1 MALITGSGGDYNEN
15 YSRRGNASRFN
26 QQEAQNF
33 ASDAIAQVMAALGA
47 AGQGIAGL
55 FQGGAP
61 NTTANNILI
70 TGDTPNDPRITGTT
84 EDTRITQSG
93 GRSGGQSSI
102 PAMGARGNETGD
114 VRRPI
119 TGTQVELAEQ
129 TRRGGGQSSIP
140 AMGARGGGGNNPP
153 NPPRG
158 GGGSGG
164 SNPPNDPSNPNAR
177 GGALNSLGNLFGGEL
192 NGEAVRRNLGRLGYL
207 APALGAFQDYTE
219 GQSAQA
225 VAAGAGA
232 GLGATYLTRAAGRAL
247 GGGKGAALQL
257 AAPLLGIGAQELVGK
272 TVQKQRQ
279 RETGEGDPNALS
291 TQLGRIEQLQKVG
304 LEGNVALMNA
314 ANSGAKDMLAHSL
327 EQERTHMQAMFPML
341 EQQRNNDV
349 VRQQQIMNS
358 MGQNFAMLGS
368 MATTGKLAL
377 GAQANAGANLRQM
390 MTAAPY
396 ANAVLQ
402 APNISF

>member
-1 MALITGSGGDYNEN
+1 
-15 YSRRGNASRFN
+15 
-26 QQEAQNF
+26 
-33 ASDAIAQVMAALGA
+33 
-47 AGQGIAGL
+47 
-55 FQGGAP
+55 
-61 NTTANNILI
+61 
-70 TGDTPNDPRITGTT
+70 
-84 EDTRITQSG
+84 
-93 GRSGGQSSI
+93 
-102 PAMGARGNETGD
+102 MGE
-114 VRRPI
+114 
-119 TGTQVELAEQ
+119 E

-140 AMGARGGGGNNPP
+140 PMGAGGAGGGGGRNITPP
-153 NPPRG
+153 TPSSG
-158 GGGSGG
+158 GGGAGG
-164 SNPPNDPSNPNAR
+164 GTPNVNPGALVDRNNLL
-177 GGALNSLGNLFGGEL
+177 GGAFSGQNV
-192 NGEAVRRNLGRLGYL
+192 ARNIGRLGYL

-358 MGQNFAMLGS
+358 MGANFAMLGG

>member
-1 MALITGSGGDYNEN
+1 MASITGSGGDYSEN
-15 YSRRGNASRFN
+15 YSRRGSASRYS
-26 QQEAQNF
+26 EEKAQNLL
-33 ASDAIAQVMAALGA
+33 SQVMAQLGA

-84 EDTRITQSG
+84 EDPRITQSG
-93 GRSGGQSSI
+93 GRGGV
-102 PAMGARGNETGD
+102 D

-119 TGTQVELAEQ
+119 TGTQVEMAED

-140 AMGARGGGGNNPP
+140 AMGSRGGGGT
-153 NPPRG
+153 
-158 GGGSGG
+158 GGSGG
-164 SNPPNDPSNPNAR
+164 TPLPTGPGQGGTGGGGGNRGDVNVNPGALVDRNTLL
-177 GGALNSLGNLFGGEL
+177 GGAFSNQNIG
-192 NGEAVRRNLGRLGYL
+192 RNIGRLGYL
-207 APALGAFQDYTE
+207 APAAAAAQSYMQGKPVEALAGGA
-219 GQSAQA
+219 
-225 VAAGAGA
+225 A
-232 GLGATYLTRAAGRAL
+232 GLGTTALVRSAGRSV
-247 GGGKGAALQL
+247 GGPIGTALQF
-257 AAPLLGIGAQELVGK
+257 AAPLVGLGAQQLAGGAAQSAYQRK
-272 TVQKQRQ
+272 T
-279 RETGEGDPNALS
+279 GSGDPTALS
-291 TQLGRIEQLQKVG
+291 TQMGRIEKLQQLG
-304 LEGNVALMNA
+304 LEGNIATLNA
-314 ANSGAKDMLAHSL
+314 VNAGTKDML
-327 EQERTHMQAMFPML
+327 THAMETEKTYMQSMFPLL

-358 MGQNFAMLGS
+358 MGQNFAMLGG
-368 MATTGKLAL
+368 AAVTGKLAL

>member
-1 MALITGSGGDYNEN
+1 MASITGSGGDYSEN
-15 YSRRGNASRFN
+15 YSRRGSASRYS
-26 QQEAQNF
+26 EEKAQNLL
-33 ASDAIAQVMAALGA
+33 SQVMAQLGA

-84 EDTRITQSG
+84 EDPRVTQSG
-93 GRSGGQSSI
+93 GRGGV
-102 PAMGARGNETGD
+102 D

-119 TGTQVELAEQ
+119 TGTQVEMAED

-140 AMGARGGGGNNPP
+140 AMGSRGGGGT
-153 NPPRG
+153 G
-158 GGGSGG
+158 GGGGTPPPTGPGQGG
-164 SNPPNDPSNPNAR
+164 TGGGGGNRGDVNVNPGALVDRNTLL
-177 GGALNSLGNLFGGEL
+177 GGAFSNQNIG
-192 NGEAVRRNLGRLGYL
+192 RNVGRLGYL
-207 APALGAFQDYTE
+207 APAAAAAQSYMQGKPVEALAGGA
-219 GQSAQA
+219 
-225 VAAGAGA
+225 A
-232 GLGATYLTRAAGRAL
+232 GLGTTALVRSAGRSV
-247 GGGKGAALQL
+247 GGPIGTALQI
-257 AAPLLGIGAQELVGK
+257 AAPLVGLGAQQLAGGAAQSAYQRK
-272 TVQKQRQ
+272 T
-279 RETGEGDPNALS
+279 GSGDPTALS
-291 TQLGRIEQLQKVG
+291 TQMGRIEKLQQLG
-304 LEGNVALMNA
+304 LEGNIATLNA
-314 ANSGAKDMLAHSL
+314 VNAGTKDML
-327 EQERTHMQAMFPML
+327 THAMETEKTYMQSMFPLL

-358 MGQNFAMLGS
+358 MGQNFAMLGG
-368 MATTGKLAL
+368 AAVTGKLAL

>member
-1 MALITGSGGDYNEN
+1 MAQITGSGGDYNEN
-15 YSRRGNASRFN
+15 YSRRGNASRYN
-26 QQEAQNF
+26 QQNSQNF
-33 ASDAIAQVMAALGA
+33 LSGKLAEIMAALGG
-47 AGQGIAGL
+47 AGQQVAGL

-84 EDTRITQSG
+84 EDPRVTQSG
-93 GRSGGQSSI
+93 GRT
-102 PAMGARGNETGD
+102 TGVD

-119 TGTQVELAEQ
+119 TGTQVEMGEE

-140 AMGARGGGGNNPP
+140 PMGAGGAGGGGGGRNITPP
-153 NPPRG
+153 TPSSG
-158 GGGSGG
+158 GGGAGG
-164 SNPPNDPSNPNAR
+164 GTPNVNPGALVDRNNLL
-177 GGALNSLGNLFGGEL
+177 GGAFSGQNV
-192 NGEAVRRNLGRLGYL
+192 ARNIGRLGYL

-232 GLGATYLTRAAGRAL
+232 GLGTTALVRAAGRSL
-247 GGGKGAALQL
+247 GGGRGAALQL
-257 AAPLLGIGAQELVGK
+257 AAPLLGMGAQELVGK

-314 ANSGAKDMLAHSL
+314 ANAGAKDMLAHSL

-358 MGQNFAMLGS
+358 MGANFAMLGG

>member
-1 MALITGSGGDYNEN
+1 MAQITGSGGDYNEN
-15 YSRRGNASRFN
+15 YSRRGNASRYN
-26 QQEAQNF
+26 QQNSQNF
-33 ASDAIAQVMAALGA
+33 LSEKLAEIMAALGG
-47 AGQGIAGL
+47 AGQQVAGL

-84 EDTRITQSG
+84 EDSRITQSG
-93 GRSGGQSSI
+93 GRT
-102 PAMGARGNETGD
+102 TGVD

-119 TGTQVELAEQ
+119 TGAQVEMGAE

-140 AMGARGGGGNNPP
+140 PMGARGAGD
-153 NPPRG
+153 G
-158 GGGSGG
+158 GGGRNITPPTPPTPPGG
-164 SNPPNDPSNPNAR
+164 G
-177 GGALNSLGNLFGGEL
+177 GGAGAHGGGGTPNVNPGALVDRNNLFGGAFS
-192 NGEAVRRNLGRLGYL
+192 GENVARNIGRLGYL

-225 VAAGAGA
+225 VLSGAGA

-314 ANSGAKDMLAHSL
+314 ANSGAKDMLAHAL

-358 MGQNFAMLGS
+358 MGANFAMLGS

>member
-1 MALITGSGGDYNEN
+1 MAQITGSGGDYNEN
-15 YSRRGNASRFN
+15 YSRRGNASRYN
-26 QQEAQNF
+26 QQNSQNF
-33 ASDAIAQVMAALGA
+33 LSGKLAEIMAALGG
-47 AGQGIAGL
+47 AGQQVAGL

-84 EDTRITQSG
+84 EDPRVTQSG
-93 GRSGGQSSI
+93 GRT
-102 PAMGARGNETGD
+102 TGVD

-119 TGTQVELAEQ
+119 TGTQVEMGEE

-140 AMGARGGGGNNPP
+140 PMGAGGAGGGGGRNITPP
-153 NPPRG
+153 TPSSG
-158 GGGSGG
+158 GGAGG
-164 SNPPNDPSNPNAR
+164 GRPNVNPGALVDRNNLL
-177 GGALNSLGNLFGGEL
+177 GGAFSGQNV
-192 NGEAVRRNLGRLGYL
+192 ARNLGRLGYL
-207 APALGAFQDYTE
+207 APALGAYQDYTE

-232 GLGATYLTRAAGRAL
+232 GLGTTALVRAAGRSL
-247 GGGKGAALQL
+247 GGGRGAALQL
-257 AAPLLGIGAQELVGK
+257 AAPLLGMGAQELVGK

-314 ANSGAKDMLAHSL
+314 ANAGAKDMLAHSL

-358 MGQNFAMLGS
+358 MGANFAMLGG

>member
-1 MALITGSGGDYNEN
+1 
-15 YSRRGNASRFN
+15 
-26 QQEAQNF
+26 
-33 ASDAIAQVMAALGA
+33 MAALGA

-93 GRSGGQSSI
+93 GRGGGQSSI

-164 SNPPNDPSNPNAR
+164 SNPPNPPGGGGGGGGNNPPNDPSNPNAR

-192 NGEAVRRNLGRLGYL
+192 NREAVTRNLGRLGYL

-232 GLGATYLTRAAGRAL
+232 GLGTTALVRAA
-247 GGGKGAALQL
+247 
-257 AAPLLGIGAQELVGK
+257 
-272 TVQKQRQ
+272 
-279 RETGEGDPNALS
+279 
-291 TQLGRIEQLQKVG
+291 
-304 LEGNVALMNA
+304 
-314 ANSGAKDMLAHSL
+314 
-327 EQERTHMQAMFPML
+327 
-341 EQQRNNDV
+341 
-349 VRQQQIMNS
+349 
-358 MGQNFAMLGS
+358 
-368 MATTGKLAL
+368 
-377 GAQANAGANLRQM
+377 
-390 MTAAPY
+390 
-396 ANAVLQ
+396 
-402 APNISF
+402 

>member
-1 MALITGSGGDYNEN
+1 MAQITGSGGDYNEN
-15 YSRRGNASRFN
+15 YSRRGNASRYN
-26 QQEAQNF
+26 QQNSQNF
-33 ASDAIAQVMAALGA
+33 LSGKLAEIMAALGG
-47 AGQGIAGL
+47 AGQQVAGL

-84 EDTRITQSG
+84 EDPRVTQSG
-93 GRSGGQSSI
+93 GRT
-102 PAMGARGNETGD
+102 TGVD

-119 TGTQVELAEQ
+119 TGTQVEMGEE

-140 AMGARGGGGNNPP
+140 PMGAGGAGGGGGGRNITPP
-153 NPPRG
+153 TPSSG
-158 GGGSGG
+158 GGAGG
-164 SNPPNDPSNPNAR
+164 GRPNVNPGALVDRNNLL
-177 GGALNSLGNLFGGEL
+177 GGAFSGQNV
-192 NGEAVRRNLGRLGYL
+192 ARNLGRLGYL
-207 APALGAFQDYTE
+207 APALGAYQDYTE

-232 GLGATYLTRAAGRAL
+232 GLGTTALVRAAGRSL
-247 GGGKGAALQL
+247 GGGRGAALQL
-257 AAPLLGIGAQELVGK
+257 AAPLLGMGAQELVGK

-314 ANSGAKDMLAHSL
+314 ANAGAKDMLAHSL

-358 MGQNFAMLGS
+358 MGANFAMLGG

>member
-1 MALITGSGGDYNEN
+1 MAQITGSGGDYNEN
-15 YSRRGNASRFN
+15 YSRRGNASRYN
-26 QQEAQNF
+26 QQNSQNF
-33 ASDAIAQVMAALGA
+33 LSGKLAEIMAALGG
-47 AGQGIAGL
+47 AGQQVAGL

-84 EDTRITQSG
+84 EDPRVTQSG
-93 GRSGGQSSI
+93 GRT
-102 PAMGARGNETGD
+102 TGVD

-119 TGTQVELAEQ
+119 TGTQVEMGEE

-140 AMGARGGGGNNPP
+140 PMGAGGAGGGGRNITPP
-153 NPPRG
+153 TPSSG
-158 GGGSGG
+158 GGAGG
-164 SNPPNDPSNPNAR
+164 GRPNVNPGALVDRNNLL
-177 GGALNSLGNLFGGEL
+177 GGAFSGQNV
-192 NGEAVRRNLGRLGYL
+192 ARNLGRLGYL
-207 APALGAFQDYTE
+207 APALGAYQDYTE

-232 GLGATYLTRAAGRAL
+232 GLGTTALVRAAGRSL
-247 GGGKGAALQL
+247 GGGRGAALQL

-314 ANSGAKDMLAHSL
+314 ANAGAKDMLAHSL

-358 MGQNFAMLGS
+358 MGANFAMLGG